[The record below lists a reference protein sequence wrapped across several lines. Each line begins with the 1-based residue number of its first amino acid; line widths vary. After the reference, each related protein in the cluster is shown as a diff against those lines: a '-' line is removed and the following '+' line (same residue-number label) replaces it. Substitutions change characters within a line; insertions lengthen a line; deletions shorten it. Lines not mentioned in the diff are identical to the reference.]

1 MNKKT
6 RNLILHC
13 IVCIALYLIISNIPC
28 SAPLTPTGVKILAI
42 VVSAVYGWCTID
54 SVVPSIAA
62 VIMFGLVT
70 PPEITGGITG
80 AILSGSG
87 SFLIM
92 MILAVLL
99 ICGIM
104 VHTGLARVLAE
115 KIVGSK
121 IANGR
126 PWTLTFLLLLAAGVL
141 SLFIPG
147 LAVVLVVWDIAYGI
161 FDICG
166 FEKGDKYPPVVL
178 IGICAAATFGMVC
191 SHVSTGVIPNVA
203 IIQALDASLH
213 LNPVVFTLSSLVC
226 LALFLPCCILIMK
239 YIFKPDVSK
248 LMNYKAPLE
257 KPKFST
263 DHKRALVIVI
273 AYFVLITVPD
283 LLPAGGVRNFLSQFG
298 IMGWAFLFVG
308 IALLIRNKDGSP
320 FITLKQITDAS
331 VYWDMLIMLASI
343 QVVCGALSNP
353 AFGVTDWMVQILS
366 PLTSSL
372 GTAGV
377 IIVLMLLGII
387 VTNLLDS
394 AVTTFVFTY
403 ILYTVCA
410 ASGINTMGA
419 FSILLHVSAFGML
432 LPACSP
438 PLTLLYGKV
447 PDGWVS
453 RKDILKSALPY
464 VVSAYI
470 IYIVIG
476 LITLNWY

>member
-1 MNKKT
+1 MHQKT
-6 RNLILHC
+6 RNLIIHC
-13 IVCIALYLIISNIPC
+13 IICVALYLIISNLPC
-28 SAPLTPTGVKILAI
+28 TEPLTPTGLKVLAI
-42 VVSAVYGWCTID
+42 VVAAVYGWCTID

-62 VIMFGLVT
+62 VIVFGLVT
-70 PPEITGGITG
+70 PSGIAG
-80 AILSGSG
+80 AVLSGAG

-92 MILAVLL
+92 MILAILL

-104 VHTGLARVLAE
+104 VHTGLAKVLAE

-121 IANGR
+121 AANGK
-126 PWTLTFLLLLAAGVL
+126 PWMLTFLLLLAAGVL

-161 FDICG
+161 FDVCG

-178 IGICAAATFGMVC
+178 IGICASATFGMVC

-203 IIQALDASLH
+203 IIQAIDPSLT
-213 LNPVVFTLSSLVC
+213 LKSMLFTVSSIIC
-226 LALFLPCCILIMK
+226 LALFLGACMLIMK

-248 LMNYKAPLE
+248 LMNYKAPDEL
-257 KPKFST
+257 PKFNL
-263 DHKRALVIVI
+263 DQKRALIIVI
-273 AYFVLITVPD
+273 LFIVLITIPD
-283 LLPAGGVRNFLSQFG
+283 LMPPSAVQGFLAKFG
-298 IMGWAFLFVG
+298 LIGWAFLFVG

-320 FITLKQITDAS
+320 FITLKQITDAA

-343 QVVCGALSNP
+343 QVVCGALGNP
-353 AFGVTDWMVQILS
+353 ELGVTDWMVKILT

-372 GTAGV
+372 GKVGCV
-377 IIVLMLLGII
+377 CVLMLLGII

-403 ILYTVCA
+403 IVYTVCA
-410 ASGINTMGA
+410 AMGMNTMGVFA
-419 FSILLHVSAFGML
+419 ILLHVSAFGML

-464 VVSAYI
+464 VVAAYV

-476 LITLNWY
+476 LITMNWY